1 MGQRPPRDATDALG
15 RAMYQLICS
24 RDGITA
30 REMARRLGVDRK
42 TCNQRLYTYPFI
54 RDLCYHDDDYCW
66 HGLIQQRTP
75 HEGLFEF
82 SGWYGT
88 VAEFMAQGEEAWL
101 DELRAGCE
109 RIGRSLND
117 TRGLIHSFRDCRAV
131 MRETFAAL
139 SDFGVRCDGWEL
151 CFELRIRRAKWV
163 RIYADVLVIVPGRPG
178 EPGRRGESGYAFSL
192 EFKMKDVVDPGEVA
206 QAAKYVPY
214 LEVVLGDAVNV
225 VPALVL
231 TRAHDLYAHE
241 ELTDG
246 GELPVASG
254 DALFNVFD
262 EYLGFLG

>member
-1 MGQRPPRDATDALG
+1 MPRTGRQAPRDATDALG
-15 RAMYQLICS
+15 RALYQLICA

-30 REMARRLGVDRK
+30 REMARALGVDRT

-54 RDLCYHDDDYCW
+54 RDLCYHDEDYRW
-66 HGLIQQRTP
+66 HALIQQRVP
-75 HEGLFEF
+75 HDGLYEF

-88 VAEFMAQGEEAWL
+88 VAEFLAQDEDAWL
-101 DELRAGCE
+101 AELQEGCR

-117 TRGLIHSFRDCRAV
+117 TRGLFHSFSDCAAMMRACF
-131 MRETFAAL
+131 EAL
-139 SDFGVRCDGWEL
+139 GDFGVACDDWEL

-163 RIYADVLVIVPGRPG
+163 RIYADVLVIVPG
-178 EPGRRGESGYAFSL
+178 EPGYAFSL
-192 EFKMKDVVDPGEVA
+192 EFKMKAGIDPAEVG

-214 LEVVLGDAVNV
+214 LEVVLGDGVNV

-231 TRAHDLYAHE
+231 TRACDLYTHAD
-241 ELTDG
+241 LPGG

-254 DALFNVFD
+254 DMLFNVFD